1 MRASHRLGQ
10 VSDKAR
16 SRQVARK
23 PRAPPLLPRR
33 RKKKGSTYRNSFRD
47 SISFH
52 PFFEYVSRLGTVDG
66 RLRNAR
72 LGFNRLTSRRNVC
85 RYERSNGVVARL
97 GTHRRIAGTE
107 ITQGT
112 RLINSVVQRNIIRAS
127 TRINPR
133 EGLES
138 IRAARVHPPLRA
150 R

>member
-23 PRAPPLLPRR
+23 PRASPLLPRR

-52 PFFEYVSRLGTVDG
+52 PFFVSRLGTVDG

-127 TRINPR
+127 TGINPR

>member
-23 PRAPPLLPRR
+23 PRASPLLPRR

-52 PFFEYVSRLGTVDG
+52 PRLLRVRFSTRRGTVDG

-133 EGLES
+133 
-138 IRAARVHPPLRA
+138 V
-150 R
+150 

>member
-1 MRASHRLGQ
+1 MTKQGHVKWLASLVLRPSSRDGEKRRA
-10 VSDKAR
+10 AR
-16 SRQVARK
+16 IVILFETRSLFIPA
-23 PRAPPLLPRR
+23 
-33 RKKKGSTYRNSFRD
+33 
-47 SISFH
+47 
-52 PFFEYVSRLGTVDG
+52 FFEYVSRRGTVDG

-133 EGLES
+133 
-138 IRAARVHPPLRA
+138 V
-150 R
+150 